1 MIIDKKIGFER
12 LDGEEIVRVQEWKQ
26 ISVGK
31 KTKFNMKI
39 IRGKKKVKWG
49 KSREGQIR
57 ELK

>member
-1 MIIDKKIGFER
+1 MER
-12 LDGEEIVRVQEWKQ
+12 NCSR
-26 ISVGK
+26 K